1 MLDQTVRDWLNRAV
15 DFHGHL
21 GPFVTLGVRLGLAGL
36 REIRARNDSNK
47 LHITVTVENRLP
59 FSCAVD
65 GIQVVT
71 GCTVGNKRL
80 KIRRGKS
87 FAAAFQIQ
95 RAAPVRVTVNKVA
108 LDDLKRRVLLQRLTS
123 NELRKVALDI
133 ASMSEKRL
141 FTIR

>member
-87 FAAAFQIQ
+87 LAAAFQIQ
-95 RAAPVRVTVNKVA
+95 GAESVRVIVNKVA
-108 LDDLKRRVLLQRLTS
+108 LDDLKRRVLSQRPTS
-123 NELRKVALDI
+123 DELRKVALDI